1 MPTLKEMIT
10 GSAVIPATAVFNQ
23 IMAKP
28 AEQARFPAL

>member
-1 MPTLKEMIT
+1 MPTLREMIT

-23 IMAKP
+23 IMVKL